1 MLKKEKNL
9 QSLICAQ
16 ICHYHVTFKHVTFY
30 LMEFN
35 VCVGDLCW
43 GNIILCLNGEYLHS
57 EENLVNQS

>member
-16 ICHYHVTFKHVTFY
+16 ICHSNVTFKHFTFC

-35 VCVGDLCW
+35 VCAGDLCW
-43 GNIILCLNGEYLHS
+43 GNII
-57 EENLVNQS
+57 